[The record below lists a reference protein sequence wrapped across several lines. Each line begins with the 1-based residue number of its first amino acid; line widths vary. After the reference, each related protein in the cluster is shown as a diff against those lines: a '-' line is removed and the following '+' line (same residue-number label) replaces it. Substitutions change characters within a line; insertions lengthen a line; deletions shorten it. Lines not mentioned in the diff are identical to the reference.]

1 MNIDHLIPAYK
12 YGKPVITGSGVDG
25 TYNRRAVD
33 CPTVFTHNGKFYMMH
48 IGFDGDGYQTAL
60 STSDD
65 LLNWEL
71 KGTILKRGANM
82 QWDRVGM
89 AGTTLLMDKD
99 LYGGNHLKKW
109 NGKYWLLYHAYPD
122 FGYEAG
128 PAEVGLAWTEDEE
141 LLDWHFHGEPVFS
154 WRGGAAWECGGLYKI
169 DLVQHE
175 DKFYLFYNAK
185 DVTDGS
191 WTEQTGAAVSDDL
204 IRWTRLPGPI
214 LPVTGGAWDSVF
226 ASDPVVLFDAGEN
239 RWAGFYFGFNGKNAM
254 DGIAFSDDLLH
265 WTKYPDPIIRNGAE
279 GELDSRHAHKPG
291 ILWHNGTLYHFYCA
305 CRPTLTDDERER
317 FGDEFRTIT
326 VARSTPW

>member
-99 LYGGNHLKKW
+99 LYGGNKIKKW

-122 FGYEAG
+122 FGYEAS

-185 DVTDGS
+185 DNGENG
-191 WTEQTGAAVSDDL
+191 WTEQTGVVVSDDL
-204 IRWTRLPGPI
+204 VNWTRLFDKPVV
-214 LPVTGGAWDSVF
+214 PVTEGAWDSHF
-226 ASDPVVLFDAGEN
+226 ASDPQV
-239 RWAGFYFGFNGKNAM
+239 FYDSREKQWVMFYYGLGNLSAC
-254 DGIAFSDDLLH
+254 DGLAVSDDLLH
-265 WTKYPDPIIRNGAE
+265 WTKFPAPILTIG
-279 GELDSRHAHKPG
+279 GSGSIDSIYAHKPSV
-291 ILWHNGTLYHFYCA
+291 IWHDGALYHYYCA
-305 CRPTLTDDERER
+305 CRPYKE
-317 FGDEFRTIT
+317 GDIANNGGEHRCIS
-326 VARSTPW
+326 VARTKPW